1 MFGEEEAKYHLNG
14 HGITEEIYP
23 VALPRVALAYT
34 PGQELPAAATSP
46 PLSTAWPFSIHT
58 DDVKRTSLVPF
69 FYRFDGGNMCMPTDF

>member
-14 HGITEEIYP
+14 HGTTEEIYP

-46 PLSTAWPFSIHT
+46 PLPTAWPFSIHT
-58 DDVKRTSLVPF
+58 DDVKRMSLVPF
-69 FYRFDGGNMCMPTDF
+69 FFYRFDWANM